1 MKGIESKR
9 VYLTNIS
16 ICFFLIGLLSASYI
30 SLLAGR
36 TFALYHHCQ
45 RVQAADG
52 EKISSFIAEKVK
64 PHRLPSGHHIFIDIA
79 HVNSDF
85 LSSEHELVK
94 AITKVVHESQQS
106 IMLSYH
112 CHALYPV
119 GEKTCIAILLDGQIT
134 LHTFPSKGVIIM
146 DMFTQ
151 NQNIDLITM
160 LPLFEQ
166 SFAIPT
172 SEMKDRPKL
181 HWGHKLRGFR
191 TGYLNYKQDK
201 EPYDQELG
209 VDILRRRDFDSK
221 KSIVST
227 KTKYQSVDI
236 YELLHQRQG
245 TGYLG
250 MRTGK
255 YQDESLDSHVL
266 EPDRALFIDGVLQ
279 SSLYGGKCIC
289 VNVFMTYLFTMTQ
302 T

>member
-1 MKGIESKR
+1 
-9 VYLTNIS
+9 
-16 ICFFLIGLLSASYI
+16 
-30 SLLAGR
+30 
-36 TFALYHHCQ
+36 
-45 RVQAADG
+45 
-52 EKISSFIAEKVK
+52 
-64 PHRLPSGHHIFIDIA
+64 
-79 HVNSDF
+79 
-85 LSSEHELVK
+85 
-94 AITKVVHESQQS
+94 
-106 IMLSYH
+106 
-112 CHALYPV
+112 
-119 GEKTCIAILLDGQIT
+119 
-134 LHTFPSKGVIIM
+134 
-146 DMFTQ
+146 MFTQ
-151 NQNIDLITM
+151 NQNIDLIPM

-172 SEMKDRPKL
+172 SEMKDKPKL

-236 YELLHQRQG
+236 YELLHQRKG

-250 MRTGK
+250 VRTGK

-289 VNVFMTYLFTMTQ
+289 VNYFIKNTYSR
-302 T
+302 